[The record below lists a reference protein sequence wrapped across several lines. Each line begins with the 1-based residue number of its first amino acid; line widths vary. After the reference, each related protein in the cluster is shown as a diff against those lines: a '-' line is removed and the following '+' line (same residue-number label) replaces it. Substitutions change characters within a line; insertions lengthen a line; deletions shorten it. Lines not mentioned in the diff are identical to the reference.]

1 MTAKFK
7 KYLSLFLMVMM
18 VMSLLLV
25 SPLSA
30 SAAGKTNN
38 YKDYVK
44 YRGQDLQNTYAKLS
58 KGEEINVLYFG
69 GSVTDG
75 SDINDPNKGRIE
87 IHCWREMVGEWLTDN
102 FKNAKV
108 NNFNVAYGGT
118 GTKFGA
124 YRLKEEVLS
133 KKPDLVFVEFSIN
146 DNYDGT
152 SVADSS
158 KYFETIVRQI
168 RTQYPKCDIVTI
180 LIADKSTM
188 NVKKLHSHAQ
198 AHEDIC
204 IAYNIPSIHV
214 GRAMAYHLNY
224 NDSMSNWNKY
234 YYDTV
239 HPITEGYE
247 IYFKPIKEYL
257 SNCLLYGGYSGSA
270 KNHTVPKLVND
281 RLVDGDMKYIDAS
294 DALVEASEKLGGKG
308 FTYKDSASKLANTF
322 LGGLDASG
330 ANCKFVVEFTGTE
343 LTMIIG
349 SDGGMTTAESFTTT
363 VDGKTSRIAAYSKTK
378 PTILISGL
386 SAGKHTA
393 VITPSFKNGH
403 SSGTLWISGFLSRD
417 ETKATAKYN
426 HEHSFKKYVSDK
438 NATCSSDGTKTA
450 KCSVSGCDVTDTI
463 TDEGSK
469 LEHKFKTTVVKEATD
484 KEDGAAERF
493 CSVCGK
499 FDKSIT
505 IPAGKKAEDVV
516 KPEELTSKK
525 EETSSKTDE
534 TVDNSG
540 TDSTVTSSTQTDNI
554 NVTIGATAKKAGI
567 PKPLLIA
574 MIVLLSLLTVG
585 IGALVYIIIKRKKG
599 QL

>member
-25 SPLSA
+25 SPFSA

-75 SDINDPNKGRIE
+75 SDIGSIQIN
-87 IHCWREMVGEWLTDN
+87 CWREMVHEWLADN
-102 FKNAKV
+102 FKNAKL
-108 NNFNVAYGGT
+108 NNVDDANVAYGGT

-133 KKPDLVFVEFSIN
+133 QKPDLVFVEFSIN
-146 DNYDGT
+146 DKYDGI

-180 LIADKSTM
+180 LIADKNTM
-188 NVKKLHSHAQ
+188 HPKTLHPHAQ

-224 NDSMSNWNKY
+224 NDSKSNWDKY

-294 DALVEASEKLGGKG
+294 EALVEASEKLGGKG
-308 FTYKDSASKLANTF
+308 FGYNSKAGKLANIF
-322 LGGLDASG
+322 KGGFSAENAD
-330 ANCKFVVEFTGTE
+330 CKFVFEFTGTE
-343 LTMIIG
+343 LVMIIG
-349 SDGGMTTAESFTTT
+349 SDSSTTHAESFAVTI
-363 VDGKTSRIAAYSKTK
+363 DGKTNRTVSYSSKK

-393 VITPSFKNGH
+393 VIIPTFKT
-403 SSGTLWISGFLSRD
+403 GTKGLDISGFVTRD

-426 HEHSFKKYVSDK
+426 HKHSFKKYVSDK

-484 KEDGAAERF
+484 KEDGAAERS

-534 TVDNSG
+534 TVENSSN
-540 TDSTVTSSTQTDNI
+540 TDSTVTSSTQSN
-554 NVTIGATAKKAGI
+554 NVNGTTGATAKKAGV

-585 IGALVYIIIKRKKG
+585 IGALVYILIKRKKG